1 MMSAPG
7 FPQFVEPP
15 LPVFLAAHVVLLL
28 AAARAL
34 AFFVALAV
42 RHAAPAL
49 TLPAKVVPEHL
60 AIRYYPSPGL
70 FGTSL
75 LACSLAS

>member
-15 LPVFLAAHVVLLL
+15 VPVFLAAHVVLLL

-34 AFFVALAV
+34 AFFVVLAV
-42 RHAAPAL
+42 RHAAPS
-49 TLPAKVVPEHL
+49 
-60 AIRYYPSPGL
+60 RPSSTNGRAAS
-70 FGTSL
+70 TSKSS
-75 LACSLAS
+75 AGSLV